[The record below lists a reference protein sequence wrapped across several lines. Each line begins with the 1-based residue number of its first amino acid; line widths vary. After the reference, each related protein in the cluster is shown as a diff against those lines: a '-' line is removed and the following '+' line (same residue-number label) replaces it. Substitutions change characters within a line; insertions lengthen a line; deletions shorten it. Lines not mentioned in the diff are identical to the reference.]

1 MAVRSTVGDSLV
13 SMIGQLGGASSRRSD
28 DAAAQAGAV
37 QSLAQARALDAQTGN
52 VLREQE
58 SYDAGILAGEIQ
70 AGGWG
75 TFDPVNN
82 TFKTDAARLQKENP
96 ELLKRI
102 MGPEIAAFFL
112 TEGKDGAEDME
123 FVGIKEIPQEM
134 LTGPPNIGAAGAPQA
149 PQGSMYTLQ
158 FRRKDGK
165 EVPGTMNA
173 SSDPN
178 DPVITISADKLNAAV
193 SARLG
198 RVQAL
203 GGMDNPV
210 SMSAAGRALA
220 TEAKIQQDLMA
231 EGKKELDG
239 EPVALRAL
247 YAELSTATGAD
258 LDRVVTEL
266 GYDPAALRAEKEAE
280 MIAAYEARAAQAAP
294 NSPGRPELTAYRG
307 TKELLERNLA
317 IADKA
322 LADYKAKT
330 PPPATI
336 PARMGGPLELRD
348 ARRPDTVAASDPK
361 LQALQQARAA
371 AAKEL
376 ADLKPP
382 EREANIARIAQ
393 IEKQLAGMPS
403 EEWIMGKVKK
413 GDAGAADVLK
423 TYNQLNSELARLKAV
438 PATKPAAVP
447 AVLAKAAPPK
457 FEWNEQN
464 LRDAVSGK
472 IEGMPTPEQSALLA
486 KYAKDNNIKTA
497 EDIKALPQDNRNA
510 MAWVIAMNTRGTS
523 TQRLEMFEKL
533 SNWAQTGDVN
543 ESPLS
548 ANLAITKTQTDQIV
562 AGTGQGN
569 LDARWAELDQK
580 DRELFLNYGMKTA
593 QFNFDTMKAADAAN
607 TEIGEHMAAIRE
619 GVIRGE
625 NDLRFNPEGPK
636 SGALIAFKAIESK
649 LKNLPLGSP
658 QQVAASAEYV
668 EALMTMAAA
677 QAQIPGKAAWWDGEK
692 HIKNFLIRQDGQL
705 NLSGMAE
712 SARFKWKNGVI
723 DEIRF
728 VEHGDTG
735 KDTRTVVGADEF
747 KRFVGAEKFTDIA
760 NALLVEHAK
769 DVLRKTGVPQTQEN
783 VLIALER
790 IKAFQQASAN

>member
-37 QSLAQARALDAQTGN
+37 QSLAQARALDAQTGTIK
-52 VLREQE
+52 REHE
-58 SYDAGILAGEIQ
+58 AYDAGILAGEIQ

-123 FVGIKEIPQEM
+123 FVGIKEIPPEM

-178 DPVITISADKLNAAV
+178 DQVITISADKLNAAV

-294 NSPGRPELTAYRG
+294 ATAAPTSVAPADALMRTATDRRTADKSLIQARIEEISNQLTNTSIGNARGATKPRGELIAERKALQEQLKTIDSTPVTPPDPAKRIPEL
-307 TKELLERNLA
+307 
-317 IADKA
+317 
-322 LADYKAKT
+322 
-330 PPPATI
+330 
-336 PARMGGPLELRD
+336 
-348 ARRPDTVAASDPK
+348 
-361 LQALQQARAA
+361 
-371 AAKEL
+371 
-376 ADLKPP
+376 
-382 EREANIARIAQ
+382 
-393 IEKQLAGMPS
+393 EKQLAAMPPK
-403 EEWIMGKVKK
+403 EWIMEKVKK
-413 GDAGAADVLK
+413 GDAGASDVLE
-423 TYNQLNSELARLKAV
+423 TYNQLSGELSRLKGGAST
-438 PATKPAAVP
+438 PAKPAIP
-447 AVLAKAAPPK
+447 SVLATAAAPPK

-543 ESPLS
+543 ESPLA

-569 LDARWAELDQK
+569 LEARWAELDQK

-658 QQVAASAEYV
+658 QQIAASAEYV

-692 HIKNFLIRQDGQL
+692 HIKNFFIRQDGQL